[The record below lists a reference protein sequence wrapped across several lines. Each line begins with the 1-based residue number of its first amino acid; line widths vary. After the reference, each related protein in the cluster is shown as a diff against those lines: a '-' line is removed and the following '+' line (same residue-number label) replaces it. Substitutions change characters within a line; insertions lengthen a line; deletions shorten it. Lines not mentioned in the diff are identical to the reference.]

1 MIKNCYQKH
10 PNFDFITGDE
20 TRNYEIFDVMNINLN
35 NLDASLGF
43 TKISWDTINEFNAFI
58 LYLINRGLYATAEVA
73 SNDDKLMAL
82 VTCDPRDSNK
92 RIVLLAKNGF

>member
-1 MIKNCYQKH
+1 MLSETSKLRLYYRRWNKKLW
-10 PNFDFITGDE
+10 DFWC
-20 TRNYEIFDVMNINLN
+20 NININ

-58 LYLINRGLYATAEVA
+58 LYLINRGLYTTAEVA

-82 VTCDPRDSNK
+82 VTCDPRDNNK